1 MSDHLSQQLTMLQS
15 VERALSNFKKVGRAN
30 YTAAKIRQR
39 MSTLKETWTR
49 CIEKHAILAR
59 AFTAEQQRTMD
70 YFSNTI
76 FENCEEYYET
86 TLDYMADCL
95 EELDPTPTR
104 TSLSQSTI
112 STAKPSS
119 FSLTHLPPIQLPPFS
134 GNVEDWESFRDR
146 FTSLIIQN
154 TELTAFSRMHFLASS
169 LTGRAFDTIKSI
181 QITADNFD
189 IAWKTLI
196 SRFDNK
202 QRLVDVHV
210 SALYSLP
217 TVARESAVELNAL
230 RAKANRAIA
239 SLQNLNRSPD
249 QMLSDMLVFSV
260 TQKLDHATRKAWKL
274 KTGDDP
280 NIPSYEALDRFLDT
294 RIRALKEISPA
305 NASKFSRVPKVTSA
319 NATASG
325 LSCPLC
331 RAAHFINKCPQF
343 LRRTPSQ
350 RLEVILKAKRC
361 VNCLSAKHAVQT
373 CPSQYSCRTCQS
385 KHHSMLHVDSA
396 SSSTASVVSLKNETS
411 SSVSSDSI
419 AITSATALCSQR
431 TGSEIT
437 FITERLAQ
445 TLRMRR
451 IRQPLSIS
459 AVGGMNAGTCQFAAK
474 IRIAPINQ
482 AAPVL
487 TTTASILR
495 SLTKYSPYKANYSY
509 DWSYINNLNLADPN
523 PTSADPI
530 EILIGADLYGELLLS
545 GVRKGAPGQP
555 IAQQTIF
562 GWVLSGP
569 ISELSMQ
576 SRAITVQHCAN
587 SEALD
592 QELRRFWEIEET
604 PRQALLSPEE
614 QQCEE
619 HFTATHSRS
628 ADGRYTVRL
637 PFKRGSPID
646 IGDSRHTAERF
657 LRGLHRRF
665 LLHSDLRAAYAELM
679 HDYESLGHMNEVKSD
694 QGASQEVYLP
704 HHPVI
709 RDSSVTTRLRVVFN
723 ASSLTTNSTSLNNY
737 LLTGPQLQADLSA
750 VILRWRQFRY
760 VYAADITKMYRQ
772 IVMDPRDIDYQR
784 ILWSGAPSE
793 PARAYQLTTVT
804 YGTACA
810 PFLALRVIRQL
821 AQDEGSSFPLAAIVL
836 QNTYVGDV
844 LFGADDIPLL
854 RQVREQ
860 VCALLRRGRF
870 ELRKWAQLLSDIASA
885 DHGLVCDK
893 MLQTDDHLKILGIR
907 WNPSSDAFQFNVT
920 LPHSEQTTKRS
931 ILSTIARL
939 FDPLGWSTPVTV
951 VAKIFLQKLW
961 LLKIGWDDVL
971 SADILDRWDTIRSS
985 LAALHGLQL
994 DRWIQRGADSV
1005 RCDLHG
1011 FADASLH
1018 AYAAAVYIRIVSLS
1032 GEITVQL
1039 LIGKSK
1045 VAPIKTLSIPQLEL
1059 AAAVLL
1065 AKLIDFVRSSLHL
1078 PADSCHCWTDST
1090 VVLAWVAQHPSKWK
1104 TFVANRVSE
1113 IQSRLPNAQ
1122 WSHVPTDHNTAD
1134 CASRGIPGE
1143 NFASHTLWWRGP
1155 AWLHC
1160 SESEWPVP
1168 FDSSPSMTTM
1178 ERKENAASYLVSR
1191 RKPWD
1196 LAARYSSWPRLI
1208 RVTAYI
1214 MRFISKLKR
1223 HLVPRDTCDEGSRS
1237 ISALECRKARDFW
1250 LSQIQSK
1257 LFAREKESLLQQR
1270 SIPAKSALLFLT
1282 PFLGEDK
1289 LIRVG
1294 GRLSRAP
1301 MQFSEKHPIILAAH
1315 PLVNLLVQH
1324 VHLRSLHAGPQL
1336 TLATLCQEYWIL
1348 RARNIVKGVVFRCV
1362 VCTREK
1368 AATPTQLMG
1377 NLPSVRVSPPARAFI
1392 HCGLDYAGPVLIK
1405 SMLGRGVASRKAYI
1419 SIFVCMA
1426 TRAIHLELVESYS
1439 TPAFSG
1445 AFSRF
1450 YSRRGL
1456 PESVY
1461 SDNGTT
1467 FVGADRE
1474 LAASFRAALRDPNF
1488 PK

>member
-112 STAKPSS
+112 STAEPSS

-189 IAWKTLI
+189 IAWKTLV

-202 QRLVDVHV
+202 RRLVDVHV

-217 TVARESAVELNAL
+217 TVARESAVKLNAL
-230 RAKANRAIA
+230 RDKANRAIA
-239 SLQNLNRSPD
+239 SLKNLNRSPD

-280 NIPSYEALDRFLDT
+280 NIPSYKALDRFLDT
-294 RIRALKEISPA
+294 RIRALEEISPA
-305 NASKFSRVPKVTSA
+305 NASKFSRAPKVTSA

-373 CPSQYSCRTCQS
+373 RAELAKASSQYSCRTCQ
-385 KHHSMLHVDSA
+385 
-396 SSSTASVVSLKNETS
+396 N
-411 SSVSSDSI
+411 SI
-419 AITSATALCSQR
+419 AITSATALCSQLTGVALPQVLLATARVTVSAPSGR
-431 TGSEIT
+431 TLTVRALLDQGSEIT

-482 AAPVL
+482 AAPVF

-495 SLTKYSPYKANYSY
+495 SLTKYSPYKANSSY
-509 DWSYINNLNLADPN
+509 DWSYISDLNLADPN

-530 EILIGADLYGELLLS
+530 EILIRADLYGELLLS

-569 ISELSMQ
+569 ISELSTQ

-637 PFKRGSPID
+637 PFKRGPPID

-665 LLHSDLRAAYAELM
+665 LLHSDLRAAYAEFM

-694 QGASQEVYLP
+694 QVASQEV
-704 HHPVI
+704 I
-709 RDSSVTTRLRVVFN
+709 
-723 ASSLTTNSTSLNNY
+723 SL
-737 LLTGPQLQADLSA
+737 
-750 VILRWRQFRY
+750 I
-760 VYAADITKMYRQ
+760 
-772 IVMDPRDIDYQR
+772 
-784 ILWSGAPSE
+784 
-793 PARAYQLTTVT
+793 
-804 YGTACA
+804 
-810 PFLALRVIRQL
+810 
-821 AQDEGSSFPLAAIVL
+821 
-836 QNTYVGDV
+836 
-844 LFGADDIPLL
+844 
-854 RQVREQ
+854 
-860 VCALLRRGRF
+860 
-870 ELRKWAQLLSDIASA
+870 
-885 DHGLVCDK
+885 
-893 MLQTDDHLKILGIR
+893 
-907 WNPSSDAFQFNVT
+907 
-920 LPHSEQTTKRS
+920 
-931 ILSTIARL
+931 ILS
-939 FDPLGWSTPVTV
+939 
-951 VAKIFLQKLW
+951 
-961 LLKIGWDDVL
+961 
-971 SADILDRWDTIRSS
+971 
-985 LAALHGLQL
+985 
-994 DRWIQRGADSV
+994 
-1005 RCDLHG
+1005 
-1011 FADASLH
+1011 FA
-1018 AYAAAVYIRIVSLS
+1018 
-1032 GEITVQL
+1032 T
-1039 LIGKSK
+1039 
-1045 VAPIKTLSIPQLEL
+1045 
-1059 AAAVLL
+1059 
-1065 AKLIDFVRSSLHL
+1065 
-1078 PADSCHCWTDST
+1078 
-1090 VVLAWVAQHPSKWK
+1090 
-1104 TFVANRVSE
+1104 
-1113 IQSRLPNAQ
+1113 
-1122 WSHVPTDHNTAD
+1122 
-1134 CASRGIPGE
+1134 
-1143 NFASHTLWWRGP
+1143 
-1155 AWLHC
+1155 
-1160 SESEWPVP
+1160 
-1168 FDSSPSMTTM
+1168 
-1178 ERKENAASYLVSR
+1178 
-1191 RKPWD
+1191 
-1196 LAARYSSWPRLI
+1196 
-1208 RVTAYI
+1208 
-1214 MRFISKLKR
+1214 
-1223 HLVPRDTCDEGSRS
+1223 
-1237 ISALECRKARDFW
+1237 
-1250 LSQIQSK
+1250 
-1257 LFAREKESLLQQR
+1257 
-1270 SIPAKSALLFLT
+1270 
-1282 PFLGEDK
+1282 
-1289 LIRVG
+1289 
-1294 GRLSRAP
+1294 
-1301 MQFSEKHPIILAAH
+1301 
-1315 PLVNLLVQH
+1315 
-1324 VHLRSLHAGPQL
+1324 
-1336 TLATLCQEYWIL
+1336 
-1348 RARNIVKGVVFRCV
+1348 
-1362 VCTREK
+1362 
-1368 AATPTQLMG
+1368 
-1377 NLPSVRVSPPARAFI
+1377 
-1392 HCGLDYAGPVLIK
+1392 
-1405 SMLGRGVASRKAYI
+1405 VASRQD
-1419 SIFVCMA
+1419 C
-1426 TRAIHLELVESYS
+1426 ESYS
-1439 TPAFSG
+1439 T
-1445 AFSRF
+1445 
-1450 YSRRGL
+1450 RR
-1456 PESVY
+1456 V
-1461 SDNGTT
+1461 
-1467 FVGADRE
+1467 
-1474 LAASFRAALRDPNF
+1474 
-1488 PK
+1488 